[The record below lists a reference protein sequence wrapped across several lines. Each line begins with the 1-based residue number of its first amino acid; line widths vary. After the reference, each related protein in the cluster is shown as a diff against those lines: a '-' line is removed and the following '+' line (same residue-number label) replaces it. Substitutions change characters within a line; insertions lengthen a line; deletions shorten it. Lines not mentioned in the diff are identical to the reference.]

1 MYEWRG
7 TQVPFVTVALVITI
21 RRPIAALL
29 ALVAVLALAGGL
41 AACGGSSSSNA
52 GAQELLAQTFGPD
65 KPVRSGKLDL
75 GLNLDL
81 KGVKNLGGP
90 VVITLKGPFQ
100 SAGKGKLPSF
110 DFSATLAAAGQNLSA
125 GAVST
130 GDKGFVRFQGKSYVL
145 SDPIF
150 ASFKQGYEKAQN
162 QTTKKSSGTSLRALG
177 IDPRRW
183 LKDATKAGEE
193 KVGGADTVHIK
204 AAIDVPKFLDD
215 VNTLLARADRIG
227 VAGSTGSKVPSKL
240 TDQQRQQIER
250 AVKSARIDV
259 WTGKDDTTL
268 RKLAIVV
275 DLDVPADARNKAG
288 GLTTGRVSFNL
299 AIAELNKDQTIS
311 APAGA
316 RPLTELTAQ
325 FSSLLGAAT
334 GSGGTSSGSSGSG
347 ASTPTT
353 STPAA
358 PGATSGSAPKAYLD
372 CLQKAGSDVAAVQK
386 CAALLNGG

>member
-1 MYEWRG
+1 M
-7 TQVPFVTVALVITI
+7 
-21 RRPIAALL
+21 RRSVAALL
-29 ALVAVLALAGGL
+29 AVVAALAVAGGL
-41 AACGGSSSSNA
+41 AACGGSSSSDA
-52 GAQELLAQTFGPD
+52 SATDLLAQTFGPG
-65 KPVRSGKLDL
+65 KPVHSGKLDL

-130 GDKGFVRFQGKSYVL
+130 GDKGFVRFQGKAYVL
-145 SDPIF
+145 SDPVF
-150 ASFKQGYEKAQN
+150 ASFKKGYESAQN
-162 QTTKKSSGTSLRALG
+162 QTTDKGAGTSLRALG
-177 IDPRRW
+177 VDPRRW

-193 KVGGADTVHIK
+193 NVGGADTVHIK

-227 VAGSTGSKVPSKL
+227 VAGATGTKVPSKL
-240 TDQQRQQIER
+240 TDAQRQQIEQ
-250 AVKSARIDV
+250 AVKSATIDV

-275 DLDVPADARNKAG
+275 DLDVPANARSKAG

-299 AIAELNKDQTIS
+299 AIADLNKDQTIS
-311 APAGA
+311 APTGA
-316 RPLTELTAQ
+316 RPLTELTQQ
-325 FSSLLGAAT
+325 FSGLLGAAT
-334 GSGGTSSGSSGSG
+334 GSGSPSS
-347 ASTPTT
+347 PTT

-372 CLQKAGSDVAAVQK
+372 CLQKAGTDVAAVQK
-386 CAALLNGG
+386 CGSLLNGG